1 MKEDTEKLDAGQSPV
16 RERFDDE
23 DSPVRPIW
31 DDLDDMIRDY
41 LERIVE
47 LGRWSR

>member
-1 MKEDTEKLDAGQSPV
+1 MKEDTENPDAGQSPV

-41 LERIVE
+41 LEKLVE
-47 LGRWSR
+47 FGRWSR